1 MIERN
6 KEVAIRMDSSNAI
19 KEVALRICDLREIL
33 DISVED
39 AAAATDVSVEQYRA
53 YERGELDY
61 SFTFIYKCAHLFG
74 VDVTDIL
81 KGSSPKLSEYS
92 VTKRGGGLPI
102 VRRRGF
108 TYNNLAP
115 LFRGK
120 IAEPFYVTAKYSE
133 AEQSE
138 PIHLSTHEGQE
149 MDYIIKGQLK
159 VQIGD
164 HIEYL
169 TDGDTVYYDSSMPHG
184 MIAVGGDCEFIA
196 IVMNA
201 QGTAYEYPEGE
212 GIIIKPKA
220 AARETRATV
229 ADEFV
234 DVECDENGTPVHIEF
249 KNTERYNFAYDTVA
263 RLAAEQPDKLAL
275 IHLDAD
281 KTEHRYTFADI
292 DRDANMAANYF
303 VSLGIKKGD
312 RVMLVLRRHYQFWA
326 SILALH
332 KIGAIVIPA
341 TTQLMKKDYVYRF
354 NAAGI
359 SAVVATRLDG
369 VTGHIDE
376 SVAESPTLKLRIAAG
391 GDAPTPEGWLDFDEA
406 LASGK
411 YSGEFPRTEDT
422 PAGSDTMIMYFTSGT
437 TGYPKIAAH
446 PYTYALGHYMTAKYW
461 HNVDPNGI
469 HFTISDT
476 GWGKAVWGKLYGQ
489 WLSETAVFVYDFDR
503 FHAEDILS
511 VIEKYRI
518 TTFCAPPTM
527 YRFMIREDMS
537 KFDLSSL
544 QYATTAGEALNP
556 EVYNKFLEATG
567 ISLMEGFGQ
576 TETTLA
582 IGNLVGSRIKLG
594 SMGRPNPQ
602 YDMDIVD
609 ADGNP
614 VPLGETGEIV
624 IRTDKSIPMGL
635 FKEYYLNDEL
645 TREAWHDGIYHT
657 GDTAW
662 RDEDGYYYY
671 VGRVDDVIK
680 SSGYR
685 IGPFEIESV
694 IMELPYVLEVAVTAA
709 KDEIRGNV
717 VKASIVLTRGTVG
730 TDELKRE
737 IQNYVKEHTAPYKYP
752 RIVDFVESLPKTIS
766 GKIRRNVI
774 RGDAE

>member
-1 MIERN
+1 
-6 KEVAIRMDSSNAI
+6 MDSSNAI
-19 KEVALRICDLREIL
+19 REVALRIRDLREIL
-33 DISVED
+33 EISEED
-39 AAAATDVSVEQYRA
+39 AAAATDTTIEQYRA

-61 SFTFIYKCAHLFG
+61 SFTFIYKCAQLFG

-92 VTKRGGGLPI
+92 VTRRGGGLPI

-108 TYNNLAP
+108 SYNNLAP
-115 LFRGK
+115 LFKNK

-133 AEQSE
+133 AEQTA

-149 MDYIIKGQLK
+149 LDYIIKGRLK

-164 HIEYL
+164 HIEYVS
-169 TDGDTVYYDSSMPHG
+169 DGDTIYYDSSMPHG

-196 IVMNA
+196 VVMNA
-201 QGTAYEYPEGE
+201 KGTAYEYSGDEE
-212 GIIIKPKA
+212 IIIEPKSPS
-220 AARETRATV
+220 REDRRTV

-249 KNTERYNFAYDTVA
+249 KNTERYNFAYDTVG

-275 IHLDAD
+275 IHLDKD
-281 KTEHRYTFADI
+281 KNERRYTFFEV

-312 RVMLVLRRHYQFWA
+312 RVMLVLRRHYQFWT

-341 TTQLMKKDYVYRF
+341 TTQLLKKDYVYRF

-376 SVAESPTLKLRIAAG
+376 AVPESPTLRLRIAAG
-391 GDAPTPEGWLDFDEA
+391 GDEKTPAGWLDLDSA
-406 LASGK
+406 LASGE
-411 YSGEFPRTEDT
+411 YSGEFPRTDDS

-446 PYTYALGHYMTAKYW
+446 AYTYALGHYMTGKYW

-527 YRFMIREDMS
+527 YRFMIREDLS
-537 KFDLSSL
+537 KYDLSSL

-556 EVYNKFLEATG
+556 EVYNRFLDATG

-582 IGNLVGSRIKLG
+582 IGNLVGSKIKLG
-594 SMGRPNPQ
+594 SMGKPNPQ
-602 YDMDIVD
+602 YDVDIVD
-609 ADGNP
+609 QDGNP

-624 IRTDKSIPMGL
+624 IRTDKSVPMGL
-635 FKEYYLNDEL
+635 FKEYYRNAEL
-645 TREAWHDGIYHT
+645 TKEAWHDGLYHT

-717 VKASIVLTRGTVG
+717 VKASVVLTRGTVG
-730 TDELKRE
+730 TEEMKRE

-752 RIVDFVESLPKTIS
+752 RIVEFVDSLPKTIS
-766 GKIRRNVI
+766 GKIRRSVI
-774 RGDAE
+774 RGESD

>member
-1 MIERN
+1 
-6 KEVAIRMDSSNAI
+6 MDSSNAI
-19 KEVALRICDLREIL
+19 KEVALRIHDLREIL
-33 DISVED
+33 DISVER
-39 AAAATDVSVEQYRA
+39 AAAATDTTVEQYLA

-61 SFTFIYKCAHLFG
+61 SFTFIYKCAQLFG

-81 KGSSPKLSEYS
+81 KGSSPRLSEYS
-92 VTKRGGGLPI
+92 VTRAGGGLPI
-102 VRRRGF
+102 VRRKGF
-108 TYNNLAP
+108 AYNNLAP
-115 LFRGK
+115 LFKNK
-120 IAEPFYVTAKYSE
+120 IAEPFYVKARFSE
-133 AEQSE
+133 EEQTQ

-149 MDYIIKGQLK
+149 LDYIIKGGLK
-159 VQIGD
+159 VQVGE

-169 TDGDTVYYDSSMPHG
+169 GEGDTVYYDSSMPHG
-184 MIAVGGDCEFIA
+184 MIAVGGDCEFVA

-201 QGTAYEYPEGE
+201 KGLAYEYPEGE
-212 GIIIKPKA
+212 DIIIRPKT
-220 AARETRATV
+220 ARRAPRAVV

-234 DVECDENGTPVHIEF
+234 DVDCDENGTPVHIEF
-249 KNTERYNFAYDTVA
+249 KNTERYNFAYDTVG
-263 RLAAEQPDKLAL
+263 RLAKEQPDKLAL
-275 IHLDAD
+275 IHLDAA
-281 KTEHRYTFADI
+281 KNERRYTFAEV

-303 VSLGIKKGD
+303 VSLGIEKGD
-312 RVMLVLRRHYQFWA
+312 RVMLVLRRHYQFWT

-341 TTQLMKKDYVYRF
+341 TTQLLKKDYAYRF
-354 NAAGI
+354 NAAGVK
-359 SAVVATRLDG
+359 AVVATRLDG

-376 SVAESPTLKLRIAAG
+376 AVSESPTLALRIAAG
-391 GDAPTPEGWLDFDEA
+391 GDLPTPEGWLDFDRA
-406 LASGK
+406 LASGE
-411 YSGEFPRTEDT
+411 YSSDFPRTENT

-446 PYTYALGHYMTAKYW
+446 AYTYALGHYMTARFW
-461 HNVDPNGI
+461 HNVDPDGI

-511 VIEKYRI
+511 VIEKYKI

-537 KFDLSSL
+537 KYDLSSL

-582 IGNLVGSRIKLG
+582 IGNLVGSEIKLG

-602 YDMDIVD
+602 YDVDIVD
-609 ADGNP
+609 ADGKP

-624 IRTDKSIPMGL
+624 IRTDKKIPAGL
-635 FKEYYLNDEL
+635 FKGYYRDEKL
-645 TREAWHDGIYHT
+645 TADAWHDGMYHT

-730 TDELKRE
+730 TDEMKRE

-752 RIVDFVESLPKTIS
+752 RIVEFVESLPKTIS

-774 RGDAE
+774 RGESRE

>member
-1 MIERN
+1 
-6 KEVAIRMDSSNAI
+6 MDSSNAI
-19 KEVALRICDLREIL
+19 REVALRIRDLREIL
-33 DISVED
+33 EISEER
-39 AAAATDVSVEQYRA
+39 AAEATDTSLEQYRA

-61 SFTFIYKCAHLFG
+61 SFTFIYKCAQLFG

-92 VTKRGGGLPI
+92 VTRRGGGLPI

-108 TYNNLAP
+108 SYNNLAP
-115 LFRGK
+115 LFKNK
-120 IAEPFYVTAKYSE
+120 IAEPFYVTAKFSE
-133 AEQSE
+133 AEQNA

-149 MDYIIKGQLK
+149 LDYIIKGQLK

-164 HIEYL
+164 HIEYV
-169 TDGDTVYYDSSMPHG
+169 TDGDTIYYDSSMPHG

-201 QGTAYEYPEGE
+201 KGTAYEYTDDED
-212 GIIIKPKA
+212 IIIEPKTQR
-220 AARETRATV
+220 RETHPTV

-234 DVECDENGTPVHIEF
+234 DVECDGNGTPVHIEF
-249 KNTERYNFAYDTVA
+249 KNTERYNFAYDTVS

-275 IHLDAD
+275 IHLDKD
-281 KTEHRYTFADI
+281 KNEHRYTFADI
-292 DRDANMAANYF
+292 ERDSNMAANYF

-312 RVMLVLRRHYQFWA
+312 RVMLVLRRHYQFWV

-332 KIGAIVIPA
+332 KMGAIVIPA
-341 TTQLMKKDYVYRF
+341 TTQLLKKDYVYRF

-376 SVAESPTLKLRIAAG
+376 SVPESPTLRLRIAAG
-391 GDAPTPEGWLDFDEA
+391 GDPPTPDGWLDFDAA
-406 LASGK
+406 LASGN
-411 YSGEFPRTEDT
+411 YSAEFPRTEET
-422 PAGSDTMIMYFTSGT
+422 PAGGDTMIMYFTSGT

-446 PYTYALGHYMTAKYW
+446 AYTYALGHYMTAKYW

-503 FHAEDILS
+503 FHADDILS
-511 VIEKYRI
+511 VIEKYKI

-527 YRFMIREDMS
+527 YRFMIREDLS
-537 KFDLSSL
+537 KYDLSSL

-582 IGNLVGSRIKLG
+582 IGNLVGSKIKLG

-609 ADGNP
+609 PDGVP

-624 IRTDKSIPMGL
+624 IRTDKCIPMGL
-635 FKEYYLNDEL
+635 FKEYYNNGEL
-645 TREAWHDGIYHT
+645 TRDAWHDGMYHT

-717 VKASIVLTRGTVG
+717 VKASVVLTRGEVG
-730 TDELKRE
+730 TDEMKRE

-752 RIVDFVESLPKTIS
+752 RIVEFVDSLPKTIS

-774 RGDAE
+774 REGK